1 MLNGTIA
8 GLFCIFLGLNK
19 CMQRNSKICG
29 FGCEFLVTIIL
40 INVPRNCSLIDR
52 DHSDGERILRSIVL
66 ILFFF
71 VTTSSN

>member
-1 MLNGTIA
+1 MLKRTVT

-40 INVPRNCSLIDR
+40 INVSRSCSLIDR
-52 DHSDGERILRSIVL
+52 DHSDEESILQSIVQ
-66 ILFFF
+66 IIYFF
-71 VTTSSN
+71 VTSN